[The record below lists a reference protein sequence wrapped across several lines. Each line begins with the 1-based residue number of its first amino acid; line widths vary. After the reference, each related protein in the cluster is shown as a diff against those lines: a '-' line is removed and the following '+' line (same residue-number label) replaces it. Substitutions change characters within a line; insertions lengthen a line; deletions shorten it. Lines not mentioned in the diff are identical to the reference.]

1 MKESEKHFEPMKN
14 KSAVVIEVCLVNG
27 HYDLVIQKEVNFAIK
42 TEDSASLTSRL
53 TT

>member
-14 KSAVVIEVCLVNG
+14 KSAVVIEVCFVNG